1 MKKLEWLLLIGIVI
15 SIALGILNFTSETK
29 VAYVRTGD
37 LLEQYTGMEEA
48 VQQYETQIS
57 DWQSRLDSI
66 QKELHLEITN
76 FKADSLQ
83 YSRKEKIA
91 RKEQIRA
98 MQYEY
103 QQLNYQ
109 INEKAK
115 AEDQKIMQ
123 SILNQINSFIYEYGE
138 KNGYDIIHG
147 TLETGNVIYG
157 KDKLDITD
165 EIVYELNKS
174 YSGE

>member
-1 MKKLEWLLLIGIVI
+1 MKKIEWILLFAVTI
-15 SIALGILNFTSETK
+15 SIAIGVYNFTSKTQ

-37 LLEQYTGMEEA
+37 LLEQYVGMEEA
-48 VQQYETQIS
+48 VQHYEIQIS
-57 DWQSRLDSI
+57 FWQSKIDSI

-76 FKADSLQ
+76 FNADSLN

-91 RKEQIRA
+91 RKEKIRA
-98 MQYEY
+98 MQFEY
-103 QQLNYQ
+103 RQLNYELK
-109 INEKAK
+109 EKAK
-115 AEDQKIMQ
+115 DEDQKIMK
-123 SILNQINSFIYEYGE
+123 SILNQINTFIYEYGE
-138 KNGYDIIHG
+138 QNGYDIIMG

-165 EIVYELNKS
+165 EIIYELNIS